1 MKRMSFSEFTRGSV
15 RRKVEAEKEILLTD
29 QGRPVA
35 MVWATTPETLALD
48 LFTWRRTKDPAG
60 TEGLTIEAVE
70 AEIAE
75 ARRQMQARRARKRPR
90 T

>member
-1 MKRMSFSEFTRGSV
+1 MKRMSFSELTRGSI

-35 MVWATTPETLALD
+35 MVWAITPEALALD
-48 LFTWRRTKDPAG
+48 LFAWRRTRDPAG
-60 TEGLTIEAVE
+60 TEGLTLDAVE